1 MAFRELNAPIRFEKV
16 GKKKIKV
23 WFDNFEYYQPND
35 HECGDCGIRAVSKA
49 LDCSW
54 EESLSRLYKTAM
66 QIKEPPG
73 SCDNIT
79 EALKEYG
86 FRWVPYKAVRG
97 VKRPTVAN
105 FAKENNENTYIL
117 RVAHHLVCAKDGKYF
132 DIWDSG
138 KESLYG
144 YWEKIAE

>member
-1 MAFRELNAPIRFEKV
+1 MAFRELKVPIRFEKV
-16 GKKKIKV
+16 GKKKIRV
-23 WFDNFEYYQPND
+23 WHENFVYYQPND

-49 LDCSW
+49 TNHSW
-54 EESLSRLYKTAM
+54 KESLALLYKTAM
-66 QIKEPPG
+66 TLQEPPG

-97 VKRPTVAN
+97 VKRPTVAG
-105 FAKENNENTYIL
+105 FAEEHKDGTYIL
-117 RVAHHLVCAKDGKYF
+117 RVAHHLVCAKEGKYY

-138 KESLYG
+138 NESLYG
-144 YWEKIAE
+144 YWEKN